1 MIQEKISV
9 ETRSQS
15 LSALSRIAQNSQ
27 QYYTLLEKPMGEDG
41 PGYEEMEQYHAFLQN
56 LPEGL
61 KAHFQRKGYAATR
74 KNVLFRRF
82 LLERSGKCM
91 KAFLQESLDAA
102 EFRLWQEQDSYQQEL
117 LQRLNQLG

>member
-1 MIQEKISV
+1 MIQEKFSMQA
-9 ETRSQS
+9 RSQS
-15 LSALSRIAQNSQ
+15 LNALSRIAQNSH
-27 QYYTLLEKPMGEDG
+27 QYYKLLEKPLGVDSPDVEQ
-41 PGYEEMEQYHAFLQN
+41 MEHYHAFLQE

-61 KAHFQRKGYAATR
+61 KAHFQRKGYEGTR

-91 KAFLQESLDAA
+91 KAFLQERLDAT

-117 LQRLNQLG
+117 LNRLNQLG